1 MRCLNTIGVCLLV
14 CGGRCVGVVDV
25 RRGLVGLGPEALG
38 LGAERIGVRVSSIF
52 WSEAT
57 ERSDLRVRSGAE
69 VLYREID

>member
-1 MRCLNTIGVCLLV
+1 M
-14 CGGRCVGVVDV
+14 